1 MDLKSLDLDR
11 FAEGA
16 PAAAPVPAAPPT
28 AAMVARR
35 FKFLTADGQ
44 VASALEQEALL
55 GTNDLVELNFLER
68 CLLVRRAIGRVK
80 VMQVGKRGWATGSLI
95 APGLILTNHHVF
107 PTADSVGTST
117 IAFDYWLDVSGQ
129 HPVDLDEFALRPDLF
144 YVSNDD
150 LDYAVVAIAPQ
161 SAFGTPIADRHHIR
175 LIPETG
181 KIKQDEFVTI
191 LQHPEGEPMQVAL
204 RENKV
209 IRVAEGES
217 FIWYSAD
224 TAHGSS
230 GSPVFN
236 DSLQLVALHANGRIK
251 REGAAYV
258 LTKGGTTASLD
269 GLSEADVVWEA
280 NVGFRVSRITA
291 DLLVQAETK
300 WPARVADI
308 EAAMRGGDVMSSVI
322 ASLKGK
328 DTGAAPIETEI
339 KGETMTEKRTSEV
352 VGLGG
357 GGVIIPLQLRVSLE
371 AVGGLAIAGPTN
383 VDRIVV
389 DEASALETE
398 AIKLQMPIIYD
409 GLDERDGF
417 KPRFLDAATDVPM
430 PKVTAKGE
438 KLLAPLLDGSG
449 HEVKYQHFSVW
460 MQRERRLALYTAAN
474 VDWRN
479 RKKKVDGK
487 STARKALAGFPP
499 TGVIAELWAEDPR
512 LDPLHQ
518 LPDVF
523 YSEDRGAFDKGHIVR
538 RDDVCWGETYP
549 DIQMANGDTFHVTNC
564 SPQVK
569 VFNQGQHGQE
579 NWGDLEDTIADITKE
594 EAEAACIF
602 AGPVFKAD
610 DRWFRGKDDSGSA
623 RIQIPDEFWKIVVVK
638 GDGGFEAYA
647 FLLKQDVR
655 KITEEEFYVTDEWI
669 GTWKPVSDISAK
681 MRGWL
686 DLSDLEAIDQ
696 HGVA

>member
-11 FAEGA
+11 FAEGVATA
-16 PAAAPVPAAPPT
+16 PPVPATPAS
-28 AAMVARR
+28 AALVARR

-44 VASALEQEALL
+44 VASALEQEAVL

-68 CLLVRRAIGRVK
+68 CLLIRHAIGRVK
-80 VMQVGKRGWATGSLI
+80 VSRVNERGWATGFLI
-95 APGLILTNHHVF
+95 APGLMMTNFHVF
-107 PTADSVGTST
+107 GSADAVGASK
-117 IAFDYWLDVSGQ
+117 ISFDYWLDVSGQ
-129 HPVDLDEFALRPDLF
+129 HPVDLDDYALRPDLF
-144 YVSNDD
+144 YVGNKE
-150 LDYAVVAIAPQ
+150 LDYAVVAVADA
-161 SAFGTPIADRHHIR
+161 SAFGEAIASRRHIR

-181 KIKQDEFVTI
+181 KVGQGEFVTI
-191 LQHPEGEPMQVAL
+191 LQHPDGEPMQVAL

-209 IRVAEGES
+209 IRVAEADP

-236 DSLQLVALHANGRIK
+236 DSFQLVALHANGRIK
-251 REGAAYV
+251 REGGAYV
-258 LTKGGTTASLD
+258 LANGGTTTTLD
-269 GLSEADVVWEA
+269 GLRERDVAWEA
-280 NVGFRVSRITA
+280 NVGFRVSRIAA
-291 DLLVQAETK
+291 DLIAQTKVK
-300 WPARVADI
+300 WPARLSAL
-308 EAAMRGGDVMSSVI
+308 EESMRGGDIMSSVI
-322 ASLKGK
+322 GALKGK
-328 DTGAAPIETEI
+328 NGDVEPIETEFQ
-339 KGETMTEKRTSEV
+339 GEMMSQKRTSETAV
-352 VGLGG
+352 PGTGIV
-357 GGVIIPLQLRVSLE
+357 IPLQLRVSLE
-371 AVGGLAIAGPTN
+371 ATGGLTLAGAK
-383 VDRIVV
+383 DQLVV
-389 DEASALETE
+389 EAATALEAE

-409 GLDERDGF
+409 GLDERGGF
-417 KPRFLDAATDVPM
+417 HPRFLDEATDVPM
-430 PKVTAKGE
+430 PQVTAAGE

-460 MQRERRLALYTAAN
+460 MHRERRLALYTAAN

-479 RKKKVDGK
+479 RKKVVDGK
-487 STARKALAGFPP
+487 STARKALSGFPK
-499 TGVIAELWAEDPR
+499 TGVIAELWAEDSR
-512 LDPLHQ
+512 LDSRHQ

-538 RDDVCWGETYP
+538 RDDVCWGDTYE
-549 DIQMANGDTFHVTNC
+549 DIQMANGDSFHVTNC

-579 NWGDLEDTIADITKE
+579 NWGDLEDTIAAITKE
-594 EAEAACIF
+594 EAEVACIF

-610 DRWFRGKDDSGSA
+610 DRWFRGKDHEGGA
-623 RIQIPDEFWKIVVVK
+623 RIQIPSEFWKIVVVK
-638 GDGGFEAYA
+638 VEAGFQSYA

-655 KITEEEFYVTDEWI
+655 KLTEEEFYVTDEWI
-669 GTWKPVSDISAK
+669 GTWKPVSEIAAK